1 MGQRP
6 ASLSRSDTH
15 MFGNFFQPIVS
26 TVGTKM
32 YLKIKNIPKKISDDI
47 MQDVIL
53 LKYFFKNINEE
64 VLNDTISCSS
74 ERAVLLASY
83 QIQAT
88 LGDYDEK
95 RSIHRYLE
103 NVKFLPQTIIGIHN

>member
-1 MGQRP
+1 
-6 ASLSRSDTH
+6 

>member
-1 MGQRP
+1 
-6 ASLSRSDTH
+6 

-53 LKYFFKNINEE
+53 LKYFFKNINEDI
-64 VLNDTISCSS
+64 LNDAISSCSS

-95 RSIHRYLE
+95 RSVHRYLE
-103 NVKFLPQTIIGIHN
+103 NVKFLPQIFIGIHN